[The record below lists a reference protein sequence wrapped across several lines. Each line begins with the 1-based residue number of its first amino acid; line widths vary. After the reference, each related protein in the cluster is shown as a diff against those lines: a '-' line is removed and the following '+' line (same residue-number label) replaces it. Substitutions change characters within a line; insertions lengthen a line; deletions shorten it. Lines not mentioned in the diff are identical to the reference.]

1 MHFKREE
8 ISMGLDLSTLI
19 YTLPGILIS
28 FSLHE
33 YAHGYVSSK
42 LGDPTP
48 KLEGRLT
55 LNPMKHL
62 DPFGALSLLLFGF
75 GWAKPVH
82 VNMNYYKDPKNDMVW
97 TAFAGPMMNF
107 IQALIC
113 VLLAVLMQKTL
124 NVFDS
129 SILFYL
135 WMLLRYTALLAIGL
149 GVFNLIP
156 IPPLDG
162 SKILYGLLPEH
173 TYVKLLQ
180 YEQMLSM
187 LLLAVLFTGILSAP
201 LTYARASIFNLFT
214 ELAYF
219 VFGFL

>member
-1 MHFKREE
+1 
-8 ISMGLDLSTLI
+8 MGLDLSTLI

-48 KLEGRLT
+48 KSEGRLT
-55 LNPMKHL
+55 LNPIKHL

-173 TYVKLLQ
+173 TYRKLLQ

-187 LLLAVLFTGILSAP
+187 LLLAVLFTGILNAP
-201 LTYARASIFNLFT
+201 LSYARASIFNLFT

>member
-1 MHFKREE
+1 
-8 ISMGLDLSTLI
+8 MGLDLSTLI

-48 KLEGRLT
+48 KSEGRLT
-55 LNPMKHL
+55 LNPIKHL

-187 LLLAVLFTGILSAP
+187 LLLAVLFTGILNAP
-201 LTYARASIFNLFT
+201 LSYARTSIFNLFT